1 MKIIYS
7 PFYDNDPYFGDAPKE
22 IGTTY
27 VGNLGLLSQLQL
39 RAGMHLE
46 AKSDVER
53 EADYLNAMQK
63 HSTGKFFEAAANVD
77 PIGVAGKLLQWRD
90 ALVMAGWDSK
100 CNDQKATKIQALA
113 EIEQDFKAIG
123 NADCWKAV
131 YEKYSKGAPLAGEVE
146 SIRVDTVKE
155 ELPHLIQETL
165 DAIQKDDVEVTY
177 VFDDAT
183 ETPLLDPGKIK
194 YVEFNDL
201 NDAYEWFARIDKLPE
216 RTVVVNRDNVR
227 LNHTLYTW
235 DQPQAHSSLKDSNPQ
250 LLQLFKLSMSI
261 FSRPLN
267 INNLVSYLMLPMS
280 PIPGGLR
287 RKLAKQLMAHGGF
300 GDKVKRDDGKE
311 RDDWEEI
318 IETFQFLGKNGN
330 NSPQAIRIA
339 KAKKMQF
346 LSPIRTDYSRGISKS
361 NITDYVNNLQDW
373 VQGHWADDTLPAG
386 IKAQLKELLTY
397 LSSFQTALKPLPE
410 TIEYSQIEKLILQIY
425 RPMNYSLQSAQAGSA
440 NIVNDVR
447 AIAANA
453 ETLIWLDCQEDDI
466 EKDPYDFLSATER
479 QYLGEHNCSLQ
490 DFSKHL
496 ETCRKEKLLAMNR
509 CKNIILVRSKYD
521 GTTRLGEHP
530 MVAEAKYEYKKTA
543 EKELPPTNPSTIFP
557 ARSTTSVTKNIEKFQ
572 PVKSLNLGE
581 INYPG
586 RKESNS
592 SLDTLIQLPFNY
604 LMEYVAKLPVPD
616 DEQLNN
622 LYITTGLVAHHFFE
636 HVTKDAIAKDAKQPL
651 GHMEHLVENQFS
663 ERLEAAIDSTGLIM
677 RLPENSSS
685 LEQFKTQL
693 KKSILALIEIMQ
705 AKGWTPVGCEMEFP
719 GNGTGPLMLK
729 AIGNFGARIDYL
741 AIDKEGKY
749 VIIDFKWSYSG
760 KYEEHL
766 KANTAI
772 QLELYRQ
779 AVLATYKVS
788 EEAVAGVAYYLMPRK
803 QLLTADFTEIPD
815 SRLIRHIDKDNNNN
829 LFVQIQNSYKFRIN
843 EICRGHIEEAEM
855 MVVSDDPNGYYDNI
869 KPMGLCPLD
878 ADEKYAGRG
887 DNKTLV
893 SATKKSEQIFK
904 QSKKQTFEK
913 ANIEPS
919 EKATS
924 HPILKGRLK

>member
-7 PFYDNDPYFGDAPKE
+7 PFYDNDPYLGDAPKE
-22 IGTTY
+22 MGTTY

-63 HSTGKFFEAAANVD
+63 HSTGKFFVAAANVD

-90 ALVMAGWDSK
+90 ALVMAGWDGN
-100 CNDQKATKIQALA
+100 CNDPNATKIQALA
-113 EIEQDFKAIG
+113 EIEQDFNSIG
-123 NADCWKAV
+123 NADCWKDV
-131 YEKYSKGAPLAGEVE
+131 SDKYSKGAPLAGEVE

-155 ELPHLIQETL
+155 ELPHLIQKTL
-165 DAIQKDDVEVTY
+165 DAIQNTGVEVSY
-177 VFDDAT
+177 LSNNAAG
-183 ETPLLDPGKIK
+183 TPWLDPTKIK
-194 YVEFNDL
+194 YVEFDDL
-201 NDAYEWFARIDKLPE
+201 NDAYEWFAQIIKELPE
-216 RTVVVNRDNVR
+216 GTVVVNRDNVR

-330 NSPQAIRIA
+330 NSPQAIGIA

-346 LSPIRTDYSRGISKS
+346 LSPIRTDYSHGISKS
-361 NITDYVNNLQDW
+361 DITNYVKNLQDW

-410 TIEYSQIEKLILQIY
+410 RIEYSQIEKLILQIY

-479 QYLGEHNCSLQ
+479 QYLGEHNCSLP

-496 ETCRKEKLLAMNR
+496 ETCRNEKLLAMNR

-530 MVAEAKYEYKKTA
+530 MVAEAKYEYKKTT
-543 EKELPPTNPSTIFP
+543 EKELPPTDPSTIFP

-572 PVKSLNLGE
+572 PVKALELDC
-581 INYPG
+581 IDYPG

-636 HVTKDAIAKDAKQPL
+636 HVTKDALTKDPKRPL
-651 GHMEHLVENQFS
+651 AIMESLVRSEFG
-663 ERLEAAIDSTGLIM
+663 ERLEAAIDATGLIM

-693 KKSILALIEIMQ
+693 KKSILTLIEIMQ
-705 AKGWTPVGCEMEFP
+705 VKDWTPVGCEMEFP
-719 GNGTGPLMLK
+719 GNATGPLMLNT
-729 AIGNFGARIDYL
+729 IGDFGARIDYL
-741 AIDKEGKY
+741 AKDKEGNH
-749 VIIDFKWSYSG
+749 VIIDFKWSYG
-760 KYEEHL
+760 KSYIEHL
-766 KANTAI
+766 KNNTAI

-779 AVLATYKVS
+779 TVLKTYGKP
-788 EEAVAGVAYYLMPRK
+788 VAGVAYYLMPAC
-803 QLLTADFTEIPD
+803 QLVTSDFAEIPN
-815 SRLIRHIDKDNNNN
+815 SRLICHIDKDNNNN
-829 LFVQIQNSYKFRIN
+829 LYLQIQNSYEFRMN
-843 EICRGHIEEAEM
+843 EIRRGHIEEAEM

-869 KPMGLCPLD
+869 KPKDLCPLNV
-878 ADEKYAGRG
+878 DEKYVGRG
-887 DNKTLV
+887 KTREFDR
-893 SATKKSEQIFK
+893 AIKKSEQIFK
-904 QSKKQTFEK
+904 QKKKQTFDDPN
-913 ANIEPS
+913 AEPS
-919 EKATS
+919 EKATT